1 MILRTNQTNSIGNAM
16 FKFSTKLHVHKSRL
30 KKNGHQALYL
40 QIYISTPGNSSR
52 TYIPLNLEWPA
63 NLIDL
68 EESILLPRHK
78 KDPDANDY
86 NMMTMSERAKLN
98 EIAKLYRLS
107 GRYLSVDV
115 VKRELFYFDPAK
127 SVIGYFKNRRK
138 ELFKLKA
145 ISEQTWKNYGSRII
159 ALEKFESGLRWDSG
173 GRKIYR
179 FPPLQPDLHSTHH
192 YIDARVRGSFI
203 SHPNRYLPISGI
215 KPHVPRPQYF

>member
-1 MILRTNQTNSIGNAM
+1 M

-86 NMMTMSERAKLN
+86 NMMIMSERAKLN

-127 SVIGYFKNRRK
+127 SVIGYFKKRRK

-159 ALEKFESGLRWDSG
+159 ALEKFESGLRWDQVDVKFIGS
-173 GRKIYR
+173 
-179 FPPLQPDLHSTHH
+179 LHYSRICSVTR

-203 SHPNRYLPISGI
+203 SHPNRYLPISCI
-215 KPHVPRPQYF
+215 KPHVPRRQYF